1 MPGKMRSKKIIVL
14 SIFFFVV
21 MKLSVAQVKTDS
33 EALQAF
39 EFRNTG
45 AYRAGA
51 WISAIAVPEHP
62 GEKYKHCYF
71 VSGRNGG
78 VWKTINNGTTF
89 YPVFEKYGVT
99 TIGVI
104 SISPS
109 NPDIVWVGTGE
120 SSSTRVSCAGNGIYK
135 STDGGET
142 FMNMGLKESE
152 HISAIVIN
160 PVNPDIVYVA
170 VMGNLYS
177 TNEQRG
183 IYKTTDGGK
192 TWEKIFYIDDKTGF
206 IELLMSFQN
215 PDILFASAYEK
226 TRLPWHLEAGGKN
239 SAAYKTSDGGKK
251 WEKLGNG
258 LPSGELGRIGLAI
271 YRRNSDIIYALV
283 ENLNPKD
290 PSKPIATDNM
300 TNTNRDNYYD
310 QLKGGELYRSMD
322 GGTSWEKM
330 NDSKDNLSGKAA
342 YSFNKVFVNPVDEK
356 NVWSLSDRMQ
366 ISYDYGKSWT
376 GFGNDSSGLLANTF
390 GDFRT
395 LWMDPNDG
403 KHVIIC
409 SDGGLFE
416 TFDAGKTTR
425 HLYNIPVE
433 ELYSVS
439 YDFLKPYNLYVCLQ
453 DHDVWRGPSNGW
465 EGEVGPEDWT
475 VVGSGD
481 GMYCQADKETG
492 RWIYSTGQF
501 GQHMLLDAW
510 TGNVKHIMPKAPK
523 GKPRYRFT
531 WTTPLSLSPH
541 NSNIIYTGAQ
551 MMLRS
556 ANQGKDWEEI
566 SPDLTTN
573 DPVKQNGRGHIQY
586 CTITSFNES
595 PVRPGIIWAGTDD
608 GRIQVTFNDG
618 KNWADCTH
626 ALTNAG
632 CPENFWTT
640 RVFASNYET
649 GTAYITKSGYTRDDF
664 RPFIYKTTDS
674 GKTWRSISN
683 NLPNQPVNVIW
694 EDKDN
699 KHLLFAGTDGGLYI
713 SVTDGREWIKFSGI
727 PSVPVKDV
735 VVHPRENDLIV
746 ATFGRGVYITNIAP
760 LKEISADLF
769 KKEAAILPVQSKPS
783 MNYSAAAF
791 IGNRRLQGDTHL
803 FTLNEP
809 HRFEIWYYINPL
821 SKRNTSGQPVYT
833 MEIYDTTG
841 SLIKSLDV
849 KKTGLGKVYW
859 EFGKQIPGKYTVKLK
874 SDNRD
879 NKETTRVIEITEPL
893 HWPIGNY
900 DMQREK

>member
-1 MPGKMRSKKIIVL
+1 MTAKKIVIAAVL
-14 SIFFFVV
+14 FFSVLN
-21 MKLSVAQVKTDS
+21 LSVAQVKIDS
-33 EALQAF
+33 ELLKAF

-51 WISAIAVPEHP
+51 WVSAIAVPENP
-62 GEKYKHCYF
+62 AEKYKHTYF

-89 YPVFEKYGVT
+89 YPVFENYGVT
-99 TIGVI
+99 SIGAI
-104 SISPS
+104 AIAPS

-120 SSSTRVSCAGNGIYK
+120 SSSTRVSIAGNGIYK

-142 FMNMGLKESE
+142 FTNMGLKESH
-152 HISAIVIN
+152 HISAVLAHPN
-160 PVNPDIVYVA
+160 NPDIVYVA

-183 IYKTTDGGK
+183 VYKTTNGGK
-192 TWEKIFYIDDKTGF
+192 TWERMFYIDDKTGV
-206 IELLMSFQN
+206 IELMMNFQN
-215 PDILFASAYEK
+215 PEILFASAYEK

-239 SAAYKTSDGGKK
+239 SAVYRTSDGGKK

-271 YRRNSDIIYALV
+271 YRKNSDIIYALV

-290 PSKPIATDNM
+290 PSKPISTENM
-300 TNTNRDNYYD
+300 TGVNRDGYYD

-322 GGTSWEKM
+322 GGNSWTKM
-330 NDSKDNLSGKAA
+330 NSEKNNLSTKAA
-342 YSFNKVFVNPVDEK
+342 YSFNKIFVSPVDEK
-356 NVWSLSDRMQ
+356 NVWNLSDRME

-376 GFGNDSSGLLANTF
+376 GFDNDSSGLLSNTF

-403 KHVIIC
+403 AHLRIC

-416 TFDAGKTTR
+416 TYDAGKTTR
-425 HLYNIPVE
+425 HIYNLPIE
-433 ELYSVS
+433 EIYSVG
-439 YDFLKPYNLYVCLQ
+439 YDFLKPYNIYLGLQ

-465 EGEVGPEDWT
+465 EGEVGPEVWT

-481 GMYCQADKETG
+481 GMYCRVDKETG

-501 GQHMLLDAW
+501 GQHMMVDAW
-510 TGNVKHIMPKAPK
+510 TGNVKHIMPKALN

-531 WTTPLSLSPH
+531 WVTPLSLSPH

-556 ANQGKDWEEI
+556 VNQGKNWKEI

-573 DPVKQNGRGHIQY
+573 DPIKQNGRGHIQY
-586 CTITSFNES
+586 CTITTFHES
-595 PVRPGIIWAGTDD
+595 TLHADIIWAGTDD

-618 KNWADCTH
+618 KKWTDCTH

-632 CPENFWTT
+632 CPEDYWTT
-640 RVFASNYET
+640 RAFASNYEA

-674 GKTWRSISN
+674 GKTWINISN
-683 NLPNQPVNVIW
+683 NLPNQAVNVIW

-699 KHLLFAGTDGGLYI
+699 KHLLFAGTDGGLYM
-713 SVTDGREWIKFSGI
+713 SVTDGKEWIKFIQI
-727 PSVPVKDV
+727 PAVPVKDV
-735 VVHPRENDLIV
+735 VIHPAENDLIV
-746 ATFGRGVYITNIAP
+746 ATFGRGIYITNITP
-760 LKEISADLF
+760 LKEISADF
-769 KKEAAILPVQSKPS
+769 FHKEFALLPVKSKPS
-783 MNYSAAAF
+783 ANVSAAAW

-803 FTLNEP
+803 FTPNEP
-809 HRFEIWYYINPL
+809 GRFDIWYYINPV
-821 SKRNTSGQPVYT
+821 SKKNAAPQHVYAIQ
-833 MEIYDTTG
+833 IYNNAD
-841 SLIKSLDV
+841 SILKSIDIH
-849 KKTGLGKVYW
+849 KTGLNKVYW
-859 EFGKQIPGKYTVKLK
+859 EFGKQIPGKYKVKLK
-874 SDNRD
+874 LD
-879 NKETTRVIEITEPL
+879 NKEVAVQEIEITKPWQ
-893 HWPIGNY
+893 WPVGNF
-900 DMQREK
+900 DMQKEKIGIK